1 MISGHLHKNRFIKE
15 GTHNRTFPTLII
27 GSDKLADV
35 VANKEALTIKVLNK
49 DGSVKD
55 TYVYPAKK

>member
-1 MISGHLHKNRFIKE
+1 MISGHHHNNRFVKE
-15 GTHNRTFPTLII
+15 GVHNRTFPTLII

-35 VANKEALTIKVLNK
+35 VANKDALTIKVLNK

-55 TYVYPAKK
+55 TYTYPAKK